1 MAGKNT
7 SANKN
12 TSSSAGKKTGGAKSG
27 GKNKNSSSRSTG
39 RSSGKSTGSKGA
51 SAKKRSS
58 SGIKQVRTY
67 TEEEK
72 QELLRERGLRNEIKD
87 ETVLIITGVISILL
101 VLSNFKMSGKVG
113 EAVSGVLF
121 GLFGFLAYLVPVF
134 LIVVVAFYLAN
145 KKSVTRLYLSKLIS
159 SVIIFM
165 LIAAMIQLAVG
176 TTTPTTKLTEYFMFA
191 KENKTGGG
199 LVGGLLCRVL
209 VPFFGLV
216 GTWVVLAAL
225 ELICLMVITGK
236 AFLQLL
242 KEYFADRH
250 KENVSRRKEMD
261 EIYKEL
267 IRDED
272 SGDIVPEKK
281 SRSRSYL
288 FDFGDKKT
296 EGGEEKKEEPKIRN
310 FFGGVTPT
318 TPVGLASD
326 RKEEPV
332 QDESEIIIPVDIKKH
347 TDTGSSRFT
356 DTDSSSSGHT
366 DEAVIS
372 TRHTMTGNTYSGM
385 QEIIGEDAAGNEKT
399 EMSFSET
406 ALRDRA
412 NFEAASPRSIFD
424 NEPYGGKIGK
434 GSKAGVGAGR
444 PSAAGRTG
452 ETANT
457 EGAKTGETANAEGT
471 KTGKPE
477 NAATQPAP
485 APEKVYKFP
494 PLSLLK
500 GGAKKSGGNWKQ
512 EAEET
517 SDKLERALQSFGVNV
532 EVTNIVRG
540 PSVTRFELKPEEGV
554 RVSRITNLADD
565 IKLKLAAADIR
576 IEAPIPGK
584 DAVGIEVPNSEKS
597 AVSIKE
603 MIDCEE
609 FKDTKASIP
618 FVVGM
623 SIDGQRMIG
632 DIAKMPHMLIAGAT
646 GSGKSVC
653 INTIV
658 MSILYKSRPDEIKF
672 IMIDPK
678 IVELSVYNGI
688 PHLLIPVVTDPKK
701 AASALNWA
709 CVEMDERYKKF
720 AQLSVRDLKGYNE
733 RVRAEAAKGNID
745 PEYKE
750 MPKIVIIVDELAD
763 LMMVASGDVE
773 DAICRLAQK
782 ARACGI
788 HLIIATQRPSVNVIT
803 GIIKANIPSRIAFAV
818 TSGVDSKTI
827 LDTVGAEKLLGKGD
841 MLYFPSGLPKPVR
854 IQGAYVSDDE
864 INSVVDFL
872 RSENEDAEY
881 NNDIS
886 DHITKAAENQGTQ
899 AKGAPADDDDGRD
912 EYFAEAGKM
921 IIEKEKASIGFIQ
934 RAYKVGFNRAARIM
948 DQLAEAGVV
957 SQEDGTKP
965 RQILMTVPEFEAMLS
980 NKNTS
985 AS

>member
-1 MAGKNT
+1 MAVKNT

-12 TSSSAGKKTGGAKSG
+12 TTGSAGKKTGGSKSG
-27 GKNKNSSSRSTG
+27 GNSKNGGRGNSG
-39 RSSGKSTGSKGA
+39 KSSGTRKSTGSKKS
-51 SAKKRSS
+51 SAKKKTS
-58 SGIKQVRTY
+58 SGIKPVRTY

-159 SVIIFM
+159 SVIIFL

-176 TTTPTTKLTEYFMFA
+176 NTTPTTKLTEYFMFA

-261 EIYKEL
+261 EIYKEML
-267 IRDED
+267 RDED

-281 SRSRSYL
+281 SRSKSYL

-296 EGGEEKKEEPKIRN
+296 DGAEEKKEEPKIRN

-326 RKEEPV
+326 RKDEPA
-332 QDESEIIIPVDIKKH
+332 QDESEVIIPVDIKKH
-347 TDTGSSRFT
+347 TESIPSRDTAAEVISSR
-356 DTDSSSSGHT
+356 HT
-366 DEAVIS
+366 TTANS
-372 TRHTMTGNTYSGM
+372 YSGM

-444 PSAAGRTG
+444 PSAAGNRS
-452 ETANT
+452 EA
-457 EGAKTGETANAEGT
+457 ANAEGT
-471 KTGKPE
+471 KTEKTDNGKIVE
-477 NAATQPAP
+477 SAGNQPAP
-485 APEKVYKFP
+485 APEKIYKFP
-494 PLSLLK
+494 PITLLK
-500 GGAKKSGGNWKQ
+500 GGAKKGGGNWRQ

-720 AQLSVRDLKGYNE
+720 AQLSVRDLKSYNE
-733 RVRAEAAKGNID
+733 RVKAEAAKGNVD

-854 IQGAYVSDDE
+854 IQGAYVSDEE

-872 RSENEDAEY
+872 RSENEAAQY
-881 NNDIS
+881 NDDIS

-899 AKGAPADDDDGRD
+899 SKGVPADEDDGRD